1 MDSAFQLFNIR
12 NLVIVSS
19 ARSKEQYLK
28 HVYPHDID
36 CIVLTKEEAMKHE
49 GNFKIVFVGCFME
62 KFASNENIILD
73 DVLRLN
79 YLSNKKH
86 RIEWTPEMLASF
98 ISAWFGQTKI
108 RKMHN
113 NFTDYYSHR
122 RESWIKELMVE

>member
-28 HVYPHDID
+28 HVYPHNID
-36 CIVLTKEEAMKHE
+36 CIVLTKEEAMKHK

-62 KFASNENIILD
+62 EFASNENIILD
-73 DVLRLN
+73 DILRLN

-86 RIEWTPEMLASF
+86 RIEWTPEMLSSF
-98 ISAWFGQTKI
+98 IGEWFGQTKI

-113 NFTDYYSHR
+113 NLTDYYNYKK
-122 RESWIKELMVE
+122 ESWIKELMVK

>member
-1 MDSAFQLFNIR
+1 MDSAFQLFDIR

-28 HVYPHDID
+28 LVYPHNID
-36 CIVLTKEEAMKHE
+36 CVVLTKEEAIKHE

-62 KFASNENIILD
+62 KFTDNENIILD
-73 DVLRLN
+73 DVLRLS
-79 YLSNKKH
+79 YLSDKKH

-98 ISAWFGQTKI
+98 IGAWFGQTKI

-113 NFTDYYSHR
+113 NFNNYFSHR
-122 RESWIKELMVE
+122 RESWIKELMV